1 MKCILVHNENFSR
14 EKVFFE
20 RHNFVFNYALL
31 VIGLKKREE
40 SSTYQKKK
48 NILYRNNFTSFLD
61 IFAICASFREN
72 FLKKTGEQRPTPE

>member
-31 VIGLKKREE
+31 VIGLKKE
-40 SSTYQKKK
+40 K
-48 NILYRNNFTSFLD
+48 NLVSEKEKYFIS
-61 IFAICASFREN
+61 E
-72 FLKKTGEQRPTPE
+72 